1 MLKTDPKKTLVL
13 GASTNPSRYANIA
26 ALRLMSAG
34 YPVALIGARAGKIY
48 DIPILTDK
56 ADLTDIHT
64 VTVYLSILHQR
75 EYYEYLL
82 KLNPERVIFN
92 PGAENP
98 ELERLLSKNSI
109 QYLRACT
116 LVLLSTGQY

>member
-1 MLKTDPKKTLVL
+1 MSNADLKKTLVL

-26 ALRLMSAG
+26 ALRLISAG
-34 YPVALIGARAGKIY
+34 HPVTLIGARAGKIY
-48 DIPILTDK
+48 DIPIITEK
-56 ADLTDIHT
+56 VTLTDIHT
-64 VTVYLSILHQR
+64 VTLYLSVLHQR

-82 KLNPERVIFN
+82 KLNPERIIFN

-98 ELERLLSKNSI
+98 ELERLLSQNSI
-109 QYLRACT
+109 HFIHACT